1 MSNETT
7 PEQDILFNQMIN
19 QTNARFDQMMRERD
33 QLFAQQMVA
42 IINQTTGALQLMTT
56 YNMTQAGNIVIE
68 QPVNLP

>member
-1 MSNETT
+1 MSESTT
-7 PEQDILFNQMIN
+7 PEQDILFNQMVTQN
-19 QTNARFDQMMRERD
+19 DARFDQMMREKD
-33 QLFAQQMVA
+33 QLFAQQMIA

>member
-7 PEQDILFNQMIN
+7 PEQDTQFYQMIN
-19 QTNARFDQMMRERD
+19 QANARFDAQMQERA
-33 QLFAQQMVA
+33 QMFNQQMVA
-42 IINQTTGALQLMTT
+42 LINQTTGSLQLQTT